1 MKSLL
6 KTFAVG
12 VGLPLAVVAAAF
24 VAHAAPP
31 VLAAAP
37 ATGHRSPGLARPFL
51 QACARLE
58 ASDIAWVILDENF
71 EIEDQVDSYPSG
83 TELITPVF
91 EYDCVP
97 SRVSVTTIYS
107 LDGEVVFSDKESLR
121 ASTRAGLYAYPLG
134 TTDGTALP
142 EGLWEVEY
150 FNGQT
155 LLTSGEVVV
164 GEANSASVPV
174 EGTVKDK
181 KTRRNIRGATILV
194 LQPGVTAQEWVE
206 GGQEGEDVFTA
217 GQSTSQGLFTLEDP
231 LTRNETYSL
240 IVVARGYKPI
250 ATDTFVIDDDV
261 EAPAQL
267 DVLLTK

>member
-6 KTFAVG
+6 RTFAVAVG
-12 VGLPLAVVAAAF
+12 VPLAVVAVAFAAY
-24 VAHAAPP
+24 AAPTA
-31 VLAAAP
+31 LAAAP
-37 ATGHRSPGLARPFL
+37 ATSHRAPGLARPLL
-51 QACARLE
+51 QSCARLE
-58 ASDIAWVILDENF
+58 ASDIAWVTLDENF
-71 EIEDQVDSYPSG
+71 DIDEQVDSYPSG

-91 EYDCVP
+91 QYDCVP

-107 LDGEVVFSDKESLR
+107 LDGEVVFSDKESLSATNR
-121 ASTRAGLYAYPLG
+121 SGLYAYPLG

-142 EGLWEVEY
+142 DGLWSVEY

-164 GEANSASVPV
+164 GEANSASIPV

-194 LQPGVTAQEWVE
+194 LQPGVTAKEWVA
-206 GGQEGEDVFTA
+206 GGQDGEDVFTA
-217 GQSTSQGLFTLEDP
+217 GQSTSQGTFTLQDP

-250 ATDTFVIDDDV
+250 ATDTFVIKDDV

-267 DVLLTK
+267 DILLTK